1 MILVDFQSGIKN
13 LTPSVLGNLTLTPQP
28 FLTGLEIKWSLHQWL
43 LLVLF
48 LWRRSA
54 TVCDFS

>member
-13 LTPSVLGNLTLTPQP
+13 LNPSVLGNLTLTPQP

-48 LWRRSA
+48 L
-54 TVCDFS
+54 